1 MKLASITTALLSLAA
16 TATAVFES
24 LDTANA
30 TDIAESLVHP
40 RAKCTLHVRWV
51 SNWSEDAYRRY
62 RVKAWANRG
71 GAYATRK
78 EMVVEWSNRAGCTY
92 SNKIMNTMSV
102 PRNQHCCAHA
112 CWTPF
117 SGGIRPRPHE

>member
-1 MKLASITTALLSLAA
+1 MKLASIATALLSLAA
-16 TATAVFES
+16 TATAAVVPVPEADAAAAFEG

-51 SNWSEDAYRRY
+51 SNWSEGAYRRY

-78 EMVVEWSNRAGCTY
+78 EMVVARAALKEVDVDVGHVAF
-92 SNKIMNTMSV
+92 V
-102 PRNQHCCAHA
+102 P
-112 CWTPF
+112 
-117 SGGIRPRPHE
+117 SL